1 METACQPF
9 GLFVPIMDEKQ
20 DEIMENDELDIRLL
34 GLMTGELT
42 GDEAREMERWVEE
55 SGEHR
60 RYYRELQV
68 AYVRQRGMLREG
80 LIRRRG
86 ERRYRKIARRRKL
99 WRWSGVAAAV
109 CLVFGVSVWLWRG
122 VDEPGGSMLAE
133 GGSIVPGSVRASLV
147 LSSGERVDLRAGEG
161 ERLEEGTV
169 LLNVGKEGVLEYR
182 DSMES
187 VSVEERVNR
196 LVVERGGEYRVVLS
210 DGTEVWLNSETELE
224 YPVRFEGRRREVRLK
239 GEAYFKVRADSL
251 HPFVVDAGG
260 VEVMAVGTEFDVR
273 SRDEGKVEAVLVKGR
288 VGMRVGLDSAMLR
301 PGELA
306 EFSEGMDSILVS
318 RVNVRK
324 YVGWKDGDFVFSDDR
339 LEDVMDELAR
349 WYDCQVFYEREG
361 VKEVRLSADIKRYK
375 RVDELLH
382 FLELS
387 TGVRFEIKDKV
398 IFVK

>member
-1 METACQPF
+1 M
-9 GLFVPIMDEKQ
+9 PIIDEKQ
-20 DEIMENDELDIRLL
+20 DEIMEKEDLDIRLL
-34 GLMTGELT
+34 ELMTGELT
-42 GDEAREMERWVEE
+42 GDEAREMKRWVEE
-55 SGEHR
+55 SEEHR

-68 AYVRQRGMLREG
+68 AYARQRGVLRAG
-80 LIRRRG
+80 LVRRRG
-86 ERRYRKIARRRKL
+86 ERRYRRVARRRML

-109 CLVFGVSVWLWRG
+109 CLVFGVSVWLWHG
-122 VDEPGGSMLAE
+122 VDEPGGRMLAD
-133 GGSIVPGSVRASLV
+133 GGSIVPGSARVSLV

-161 ERLEEGTV
+161 ERLAEGTV
-169 LLNVGKEGVLEYR
+169 SLNVGKEGVLEYR
-182 DSMES
+182 DSVES
-187 VSVEERVNR
+187 GSVEGRMNR

-251 HPFVVDAGG
+251 HPFVVNAGG
-260 VEVMAVGTEFDVR
+260 VDVMAVGTEFDVR
-273 SRDEGKVEAVLVKGR
+273 ARDEGKVEAVLVKGR
-288 VGMRVGLDSAMLR
+288 VGVETGKSAVMLQ

-306 EFSEGMDSILVS
+306 VCDEGVTGISVS

-349 WYDCQVFYEREG
+349 WYDCRVFYEREG
-361 VKEVRLSADIKRYK
+361 VKEVRLSADIKRYR